1 VEWVGLVAFSFQFFT
16 PLFND
21 PSVSFYFEAT
31 GARLLAARLPKKYRM
46 FWPVLLDRPDYEL
59 MEEIG

>member
-1 VEWVGLVAFSFQFFT
+1 
-16 PLFND
+16 
-21 PSVSFYFEAT
+21 VSFYFEAT